1 MMRRTL
7 LLGMLAVSMPVGA
20 FDLND
25 LKSRLDE
32 LKQPVATSNTPASE
46 PSGLAQFSAR
56 EQADSLKQA
65 LTQGAETAV
74 GKLAKENGY
83 LGNDKVRIP
92 LPENLQ
98 KADRTMRKLGLGKY
112 SDELTTSMNRA
123 AEAAVPEA
131 KTLLIGAV
139 KNMTVNDAREI
150 LLGTDDAATQYFRRN
165 TEVALGERF
174 KPIVTQSMQKVG
186 LAQTYDRF
194 AGKGVRLGLVN
205 ESDAHLEDY
214 ITRKALDGLFLM
226 MAEQEKEIRAHPLQ
240 ATGDLAKKVFAA
252 LLRQ

>member
-1 MMRRTL
+1 MMRRVL
-7 LLGMLAVSMPVGA
+7 LLCMLAVSMSA
-20 FDLND
+20 NALDLD
-25 LKSRLDE
+25 KLKARLDE
-32 LKQPVATSNTPASE
+32 LKQSDATSNTPASK
-46 PSGLAQFSAR
+46 PSGLAQFSAQ
-56 EQADSLKQA
+56 EQTDSLKQA

-74 GKLAKENGY
+74 RNLAKENGY

-98 KADRTMRKLGLGKY
+98 KADRAMRKFGLGKY
-112 SDELTTSMNRA
+112 SDELITSMNRA

-139 KNMTVNDAREI
+139 KSMTVTDAKDI
-150 LLGTDDAATQYFRRN
+150 LLGNSDAATQYFRRN
-165 TEVALGERF
+165 TETALGEKF
-174 KPIVTQSMQKVG
+174 KPIVNQSMQKVS

-194 AGKGVRLGLVN
+194 AGKGVKLGLVKQQ
-205 ESDAHLEDY
+205 DARLDDY

-240 ATGDLAKKVFAA
+240 AVGDMAKKVFSA
-252 LLRQ
+252 LLGQ

>member
-7 LLGMLAVSMPVGA
+7 LLGMLALSMPVSA
-20 FDLND
+20 LDLD
-25 LKSRLDE
+25 QLKARLNE
-32 LKQPVATSNTPASE
+32 LEQPAATSPSPAAK
-46 PSGLAQFSAR
+46 PSGLAQFTAQ
-56 EQADSLKQA
+56 EQTASLKQA

-74 GKLAKENGY
+74 ARLAKENGY

-98 KADRTMRKLGLGKY
+98 RADRTLRKIGLGRY

-131 KTLLIGAV
+131 KALLVDAV
-139 KNMTVNDAREI
+139 KHMTVGDAKGI
-150 LLGTDDAATQYFRRN
+150 LLGGDDAATQYFRRN
-165 TEVALGERF
+165 TETALGARF
-174 KPIVTQSMQKVG
+174 KPVVTQSMQKVG
-186 LAQTYDRF
+186 LARTYDRF
-194 AGKGVRLGLVN
+194 AGQGAQLGLVGRD
-205 ESDAHLEDY
+205 DANLEDY

-240 ATGDLAKKVFAA
+240 AAGDLARKVFSAV
-252 LLRQ
+252 RGQ

>member
-1 MMRRTL
+1 MMRRIL
-7 LLGMLAVSMPVGA
+7 LPCMLAFSMSA
-20 FDLND
+20 SALDLD
-25 LKSRLDE
+25 KLKARLNE
-32 LKQPVATSNTPASE
+32 LEQPAATSSAPTST
-46 PSGLAQFSAR
+46 GLGQFTAQ
-56 EQADSLKQA
+56 EQTDSLKQA

-74 GKLAKENGY
+74 RNLAKENGY

-98 KADRTMRKLGLGKY
+98 KADRTMRRFGLGKY
-112 SDELTTSMNRA
+112 SDELITSMNRA

-139 KNMTVNDAREI
+139 KNMTVTDAKDI
-150 LLGTDDAATQYFRRN
+150 LLGNDDAATQYFRRN
-165 TEVALGERF
+165 TETPLGEKF
-174 KPIVTQSMQKVG
+174 KPIVNQSMQKVR

-194 AGKGVRLGLVN
+194 AGKGVKLGLVKQQ
-205 ESDAHLEDY
+205 DANLDDY

-240 ATGDLAKKVFAA
+240 AVGDLAKKVFSA
-252 LLRQ
+252 LRGQ

>member
-1 MMRRTL
+1 MMRRIL
-7 LLGMLAVSMPVGA
+7 LLGMLTASVPASA
-20 FDLND
+20 FNLDD
-25 LKSRLDE
+25 LKSKLDE
-32 LKQPVATSNTPASE
+32 LKQPADTSNAPASK
-46 PSGLAQFSAR
+46 PTGLAQFTAQ
-56 EQADSLKQA
+56 EQTDSLKQA

-74 GKLAKENGY
+74 RNLAKENGY

-98 KADRTMRKLGLGKY
+98 KADRTLRKFGLGKY
-112 SDELTTSMNRA
+112 SDELITSMNRA

-139 KNMTVNDAREI
+139 KNMTVTDAKDI
-150 LLGTDDAATQYFRRN
+150 LLGNNDAATQYFRRN
-165 TEVALGERF
+165 METALGEKF
-174 KPIVTQSMQKVG
+174 KPIVNQSMQKVS

-194 AGKGVRLGLVN
+194 AGKGVKLGLVKQQ
-205 ESDAHLEDY
+205 DARLDDY

-240 ATGDLAKKVFAA
+240 AVGDLAKKVFSA
-252 LLRQ
+252 LLGQ